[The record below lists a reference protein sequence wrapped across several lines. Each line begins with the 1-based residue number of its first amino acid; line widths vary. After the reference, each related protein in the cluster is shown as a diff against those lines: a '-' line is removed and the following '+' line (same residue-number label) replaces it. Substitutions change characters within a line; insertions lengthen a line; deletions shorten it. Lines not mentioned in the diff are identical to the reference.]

1 MQCTAEAGS
10 AEDGRSAVLR
20 APPGGGMARPS
31 SRRCRG
37 RQTSFKFENRPHRV
51 TAAAP
56 PPRVSGSPPV
66 PHGTSHN
73 ARGHIIERTQNS
85 TRLRGMDAMP
95 ATAKNTAPRTNERMK
110 RHSHTQR
117 GHTRVHT
124 RHTPRAT
131 MGTCA
136 ACLPSRPRIQHQ
148 MSNGH
153 GWVANPRGCGPA
165 HDDSPGTTLL
175 SSSFYTSAM
184 LALFSIFTM
193 RRCRTSWTTSGRA
206 ARAP

>member
-1 MQCTAEAGS
+1 MHCRGWVS
-10 AEDGRSAVLR
+10 
-20 APPGGGMARPS
+20 
-31 SRRCRG
+31 RG
-37 RQTSFKFENRPHRV
+37 RQISCAHSAAWRRHGPRPMFSTLSRSTNKFQVRKP
-51 TAAAP
+51 P
-56 PPRVSGSPPV
+56 PPRNRRRAATAGARVTPV

-73 ARGHIIERTQNS
+73 ARGHIIERTLNS